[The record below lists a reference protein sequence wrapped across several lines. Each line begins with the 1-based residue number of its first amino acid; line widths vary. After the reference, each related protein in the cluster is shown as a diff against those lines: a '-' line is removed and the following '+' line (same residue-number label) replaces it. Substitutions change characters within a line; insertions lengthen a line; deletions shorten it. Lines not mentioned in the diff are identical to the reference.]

1 MKTLYP
7 LDWREEQLKNAVA
20 HDWFSNYDT
29 TKIIGNIDF
38 CVSKPIAIDK
48 SKEQMLFEYEKEII
62 QSFLWAESKKG
73 KNSDIYESFTQL
85 IITIGKAK
93 TFEKY
98 LPPVF
103 LGAFDAEKIAFITYD
118 AISKIFVQNDFNWK
132 VAPSDHS
139 TKEFKFVLKEVKD
152 FLEKKSTVFNY
163 QKDAKEL
170 KKFIKTN
177 FVLGRTGNNLLQITK
192 NNFNIVYFKWLQ
204 SVKPTIN
211 VNWDKLKKVGIL
223 DADFY
228 LADLLSQNNE
238 SIKDSLFVLLKKDIY
253 FFNKKIDELDL
264 ATYSQANFKDNQ
276 AAHRQ
281 FWNLYD
287 RPPRKEFWNYIIN
300 RRDLLVPQDVRE
312 RKGSFFTPE
321 KWVNL
326 SQQYLADVLG
336 DNWQDEYYVW
346 DCCAGTGNL
355 LKGLQNKNNIWASTL
370 DQADV
375 DVMKDQIRNNN
386 APLYESHV
394 FQMDFLN
401 DSFEEK
407 CPKGLLDIINDPEK
421 RKKLVIYINPPYAEA
436 TNSKSISNLNNK
448 HKKGIS
454 NQSGY
459 VYRVYQKEIGR
470 AINELFVQFFIR
482 IYHEIGGCLLAE
494 FSKLKIL
501 QATNFAIF
509 RQVFKAK
516 LEKMFVV
523 PANTFD
529 NVKGHFP
536 IGFMIWNTEKKE
548 SFKSI
553 QADIYDADET
563 FLTQKTLF
571 AVDENGVIMKWLQQ
585 YYDKEN
591 PRIAYLVRGASDF
604 QNNNIVFITI
614 NPSKAVIEYSRT
626 NDITIKNLIENCIYF
641 SVRHCIPA
649 TWLNDRDQFLYPNE
663 GWKEDYDFQSDCLVY
678 ALFDNNIQSDYGVNH
693 WIPFTEE
700 EVGAKDEFASHFMTD
715 YIRDNK
721 ITFTPAALEVFDA
734 GRELW
739 KYYHSKPT
747 VNPNAGFYD
756 IRAYFQGRKENGK
769 MNSKSNDEHYTE
781 LIGNLRRAMKNLANQ
796 IAPKV
801 YEYGFLKN

>member
-38 CVSKPIAIDK
+38 CVSKPIDK

-228 LADLLSQNNE
+228 LADLLSKNNE

-436 TNSKSISNLNNK
+436 TTATTVTGSGKNKEKVATNNK
-448 HKKGIS
+448 IYERYKSVIGKAG
-454 NQSGY
+454 N
-459 VYRVYQKEIGR
+459 EIF
-470 AINELFVQFFIR
+470 AQFFIR

-509 RQVFKAK
+509 RRVFKAK

-536 IGFMIWNTEKKE
+536 IGFMIWNTAKKE
-548 SFKSI
+548 VFKQI
-553 QADIYDADET
+553 GADIYDKKGEYCGSKT
-563 FLTQKTLF
+563 FCSLDNEVGSINKWITQFK
-571 AVDENGVIMKWLQQ
+571 
-585 YYDKEN
+585 DKKEFN
-591 PRIAYLVRGASDF
+591 CGLLDTRGNDF
-604 QNNNIVFITI
+604 QNSKYVYITNESFTI
-614 NPSKAVIEYSRT
+614 TAHSMGVYVSEESVIPVS
-626 NDITIKNLIENCIYF
+626 IYL
-641 SVRHCIPA
+641 SVRHCIED
-649 TWLNDRDQFLYPNE
+649 TWLNDRDQFLYPND
-663 GWKEDYDFQSDCLVY
+663 GWQDDKEFQADCL
-678 ALFDNNIQSDYGVNH
+678 AFTLLHGQNRITSIDGVNH